1 MPKLR
6 DVSWMLANCE
16 IGMDLT
22 NSNFIDFA
30 RCASRINAGYMF
42 GGAHFSG
49 GERILSFNTFDT
61 TVPSAEG
68 NGI

>member
-42 GGAHFSG
+42 GGAHFF
-49 GERILSFNTFDT
+49 RWRKNFIF
-61 TVPSAEG
+61 
-68 NGI
+68 